1 MIGPLRAVS
10 IPGLR
15 PPWLARGFEF
25 PEAQEL
31 SDLFHREYPHLG
43 RLLQMG
49 SQAQSILESFPDGVL
64 VVDQQG
70 QVVSYNRRFAELWR
84 IPAGVLATHDD
95 DTLLAQVLDQLR
107 DPEQFLTRIREL
119 YARPE
124 VESSDVL
131 EFKDGRVFERYSI
144 PQRLNGQALG
154 RVWTFRD
161 ITGRRRAEE
170 EQARLRARVE
180 EAAAEWQRT
189 FDAVES
195 LLLVLDSAGRVA
207 QLNRS
212 ASRLLSK
219 FGKDVTGQKI
229 GELAASEPWA
239 KAAEMLAEA
248 RRTAT
253 VAAGQTRDEGDG
265 RTWDV
270 TIFPISARPG
280 QESQMVLVVRDIT
293 RIVELQDSVRRGE
306 TMAALGSLVAGVA
319 HEVRNPLFSISA
331 TLDAVEAEFEAQP
344 RYAEY
349 AALLRSQIA
358 RLTQLMSDLL
368 DYGKPSTQRL
378 SWHRPEDVARSA
390 VRSCALAARQCQV
403 EVVQEVDPQLPR
415 FEAEGGRVEQAL
427 QNLVANAIAHSPPG
441 GLVRLRAE
449 RVPGPDEA
457 IMFSVDDHGP
467 GIAREDM
474 DRIFEPFFTRRKGG
488 TGLGLAIVYR
498 IVEAHGGAVDAMN
511 QPEGG
516 ARFRVRLPLHRP
528 GADQSCG

>member
-1 MIGPLRAVS
+1 MIDALRAVS
-10 IPGLR
+10 ISGPR
-15 PPWLARGFEF
+15 PPWLARACEF
-25 PEAQEL
+25 PQAQEL
-31 SDLFHREYPHLG
+31 SDLLHREDPHLG
-43 RLLQMG
+43 RPHRMG
-49 SQAQSILESFPDGVL
+49 SQSQSILESFPDGVL
-64 VVDQQG
+64 VVDRQG
-70 QVVSYNRRFAELWR
+70 LVVSYNRRFADLWR
-84 IPAGVLATHDD
+84 IPAEVLATRDD
-95 DTLLAQVLDQLR
+95 DRLLAHVLDQLR
-107 DPEQFLTRIREL
+107 DPEQFLTRVREL

-124 VESSDVL
+124 LESSDVL
-131 EFKDGRVFERYSI
+131 EFKDGRLFERYSI
-144 PQRLNGQALG
+144 PQRLDGQVLG

-161 ITGRRRAEE
+161 ITGPRRAEE

-207 QLNRS
+207 QFNRS

-229 GELAASEPWA
+229 EELAASQPWA

-253 VAAGQTRDEGDG
+253 VASGQTREERDG
-265 RTWDV
+265 RAWDV
-270 TIFPISARPG
+270 TIFPISARAG
-280 QESQMVLVVRDIT
+280 QEPQMVLVVRDIT

-306 TMAALGSLVAGVA
+306 TMATLGSLVAGVA

-331 TLDAVEAEFEAQP
+331 TLDALEAEFETQP
-344 RYAEY
+344 RYAEL

-368 DYGKPSTQRL
+368 DYGKPSAQSL
-378 SWHRPEDVARSA
+378 SLHRPEDVARSA
-390 VRSCALAARQCQV
+390 VRACALAARQCRV

-427 QNLVANAIAHSPPG
+427 QNLVANAIAHSPQG

-449 RVPGPDEA
+449 RVPGPEEA
-457 IMFSVDDHGP
+457 IVFSVDDQGP
-467 GIAREDM
+467 GIVHEDM
-474 DRIFEPFFTRRKGG
+474 HRLFEPFFTRRKGG

-498 IVEAHGGAVDAMN
+498 IVESHGGAVEAMN

-516 ARFRVRLPLHRP
+516 ARFRVRLPLQRP
-528 GADQSCG
+528 SLPFLGG